1 MNTQDKTTNYKTYE
15 EELLSLRNTIE
26 TLPKETHLEIFKI
39 LRINDVEFS
48 ENKNG
53 IFVNLSFVMPNVIN
67 KIKKYLTYVSKQENM
82 INEIETQ
89 KHTVEEQYFT

>member
-1 MNTQDKTTNYKTYE
+1 MNTETKTYE

-26 TLPKETHLEIFKI
+26 SLPKETHLEIFKI
-39 LRINDVEFS
+39 LRMNDVEFS

-53 IFVNLSFVMPNVIN
+53 VFINLSFVMPNVI
-67 KIKKYLTYVSKQENM
+67 KQIKKHLTYINNQENM